1 MPTGKKENKYSL
13 NLNNFRINFYKNLS
27 KFENYDTIKESKKL
41 KLFSNFYLPIE
52 FKKTTNYEYCEKSV
66 TYTEEELTDITV
78 SKLEEELNS
87 EIKDTNK
94 IVNKQVNTYK
104 NEGYIEV
111 EVIYEVIEKIGTEEK
126 IIF

>member
-1 MPTGKKENKYSL
+1 MPTGKTENKYSL
-13 NLNNFRINFYKNLS
+13 NLNNFRINFYKSLS
-27 KFENYDTIKESKKL
+27 KFENYDTINVNKKF

-66 TYTEEELTDITV
+66 TYTEKELTDITA

-87 EIKDTNK
+87 EIEDTNK

>member
-13 NLNNFRINFYKNLS
+13 NLNNFKINFYKSLS

-52 FKKTTNYEYCEKSV
+52 LKKVTNYEYCEKSV
-66 TYTEEELTDITV
+66 TYTEEELTDITA
-78 SKLEEELNS
+78 SKLEEEIND
-87 EIKDTNK
+87 EIKDNNQ